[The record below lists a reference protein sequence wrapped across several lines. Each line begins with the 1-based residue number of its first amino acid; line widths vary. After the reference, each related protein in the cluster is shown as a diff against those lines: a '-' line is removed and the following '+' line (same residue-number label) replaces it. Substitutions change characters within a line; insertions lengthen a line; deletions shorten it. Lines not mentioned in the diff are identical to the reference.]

1 MKKILKISVV
11 AALVLGAV
19 STANAAKNAVVTI
32 SGMVLAATC
41 DVTTPGSGGRVDT
54 GNYQKTAF
62 KPSKDHF
69 PEAGIGV
76 YVPESERHFSI
87 ALANCDEENKEADK
101 VKLYVTGN
109 TLSNSGGYIFN
120 AEKDKEAGI
129 ALTYKEGGAVKTVK
143 AESTIP
149 VHVAAVAK
157 PTDKLKVNDSAVD
170 FTAYMVAK
178 AEPTASQ
185 TIDVPITFS
194 YAYN

>member
-54 GNYQKTAF
+54 GNYQKKAF
-62 KPSKDHF
+62 QPSKDHF

-87 ALANCDEENKEADK
+87 ALANCDEENKEANK

-129 ALTYKEGGAVKTVK
+129 ALTYKEGEAVKTVK

-149 VHVAAVAK
+149 VSVTAAKAGE
-157 PTDKLKVNDSAVD
+157 KLKVDGSAVD

-178 AEPTASQ
+178 AVPTASQ